1 MGPAL
6 YDLGRKG
13 GLLCSPPREDQ
24 TRSMFRVVLVGAAT
38 LALAVFGAGATAA
51 TPAPSRQIAYIGKIP
66 DLHRLALYI
75 INTDGRDRQLITR
88 GGGVAD
94 VGTFDWSP
102 DGQQLAFTSGRP
114 PTLYAEQISVVK
126 ADGSGLKRLTAGV
139 RSSMN
144 PSWSPDGELITFDR
158 DEAVGY
164 SRQIWVMH
172 ADGTGKRKLTHSRQ
186 VNEWPT
192 WSPDGQ
198 KILFERVV
206 GPEFGK
212 KRMELYTMNRDG
224 TEKRL
229 IAGVKA
235 TNAIRGDY
243 WSACT
248 DWSPDGTKIAYE
260 APTGKRKPGI
270 FVMNADGTGRKQLTH
285 LPQTRDENP
294 DWSPDGTQI
303 TFYSERVGNAGVD
316 NAEIYVMNADG
327 TNQHRITHDPWYDAG
342 PRWRPSP
349 QSPG

>member
-1 MGPAL
+1 MF
-6 YDLGRKG
+6 
-13 GLLCSPPREDQ
+13 PPREDQ
-24 TRSMFRVVLVGAAT
+24 TRSMSRVVLLFGAAT
-38 LALAVFGAGATAA
+38 LAFAVFGAGAAA
-51 TPAPSRQIAYIGKIP
+51 VTPAPSTQIAYIGKIP

-75 INTDGRDRQLITR
+75 INTDGSDRQLITR
-88 GGGVAD
+88 GGGVAGF
-94 VGTFDWSP
+94 GTFDWSP
-102 DGQQLAFTSGRP
+102 DGQQLAFTSGRAAP
-114 PTLYAEQISVVK
+114 VYPEQISVVK
-126 ADGSGLKRLTAGV
+126 ADASGLKRLTAGV
-139 RSSMN
+139 RSSTN

-158 DEAVGY
+158 DEAVGN
-164 SRQIWVMH
+164 SRQIWVMQ
-172 ADGTGKRKLTHSRQ
+172 ADGTGKQKLTHSRQ

-192 WSPDGQ
+192 WSPDSG

-212 KRMELYTMNRDG
+212 KRMELYTMNPDG

-229 IAGVKA
+229 IARVKA
-235 TNAIRGDY
+235 TNGIAGNY
-243 WSACT
+243 WCACA

-270 FVMNADGTGRKQLTH
+270 FVMNADGTGRTQLTH

-303 TFYSERVGNAGVD
+303 TFYSERVG

-349 QSPG
+349 RSPG